1 MVTGAMHKN
10 WSVVCLAV
18 LPLVSGALL
27 ALPGK
32 QAHAG
37 AVLSAVRV
45 LTNKATY
52 GRGERIVV
60 TIHNEL
66 TTFLYAPPR
75 EPYCFVI
82 SVQRLEAGKWV
93 PKESCTTP
101 APSDPP
107 SIIAIAPRSPT
118 WGTLGEAAR
127 VPRRRDSIL
136 SEPVKPFAAEE
147 NLRAPPPAE
156 SRKQGEPIP
165 EIPEG
170 GRRPPFSSL
179 DGVLEPG
186 RYRIE
191 FTFTVGA
198 ITGPIKTVYSNEFAV
213 IG

>member
-1 MVTGAMHKN
+1 MRKN
-10 WSVVCLAV
+10 WSVVCLFV
-18 LPLVSGALL
+18 LLPVCGVLL
-27 ALPGK
+27 ALAEK
-32 QAHAG
+32 LAHAG
-37 AVLSAVRV
+37 DVLQAIRV
-45 LTNKATY
+45 LTDKATY
-52 GRGERIVV
+52 SRGERIVV

-75 EPYCFVI
+75 EPYCSVI
-82 SVQRLEAGKWV
+82 SVQRLEGSKWV
-93 PKESCTTP
+93 PKELCTTP
-101 APSDPP
+101 ARPDPP
-107 SIIAIAPRSPT
+107 SVIAIAPRSRT

-127 VPRRRDSIL
+127 APRRHDSIVT
-136 SEPVKPFAAEE
+136 EPVKPFAAEE

-170 GRRPPFSSL
+170 GRRPPFSTL

-198 ITGPIKTVYSNEFAV
+198 MSGPTQTVYSKEFVV

>member
-66 TTFLYAPPR
+66 TTFLYAPRR
-75 EPYCFVI
+75 EPYCSVI

-93 PKESCTTP
+93 SEEACMLP
-101 APSDPP
+101 ALSSIPRLKRLRPS
-107 SIIAIAPRSPT
+107 
-118 WGTLGEAAR
+118 
-127 VPRRRDSIL
+127 
-136 SEPVKPFAAEE
+136 
-147 NLRAPPPAE
+147 
-156 SRKQGEPIP
+156 
-165 EIPEG
+165 
-170 GRRPPFSSL
+170 
-179 DGVLEPG
+179 LE
-186 RYRIE
+186 RI
-191 FTFTVGA
+191 GA
-198 ITGPIKTVYSNEFAV
+198 
-213 IG
+213 